1 MKIGIITVHNA
12 YNFGAMLQ
20 AYALK
25 TTLNEMGHTC
35 HIIDYN
41 SFSVKSHYGIYS
53 SSDSLIFNAK
63 QTIKNGVKKVL
74 RKKQHKRFDEFKN
87 NYMNLTKKY
96 NDIHELNKDIDMDI
110 IFCGSDQI
118 WNPEIMDK
126 RDIPVFFLQFG
137 KENMKRIAFSPS
149 IGMDRLDENYH
160 STYSKYLKKFDK
172 ISCRE
177 ISGVEILKKIVDV
190 PIEQTVDPT
199 LLLSC
204 EKWSE
209 LAEDSYLDINE
220 DYLLIYQLD
229 YNRELVK
236 SAIRLAEKENLKVY
250 LISASA
256 KKTDD
261 EVSVIRNAGPL
272 EFLSA
277 FKNAKYI
284 FTNSFHGTVFSL
296 MFEKEFYVFPHKTRN
311 TRIESILE
319 ITGLTE
325 RIIRD
330 KSVADAKWER
340 INYKDVNIRLNEHIE
355 ASRQYINEALDC
367 KKIGE

>member
-1 MKIGIITVHNA
+1 MKVGIITVHNA
-12 YNFGAMLQ
+12 YNVGAMIK

-53 SSDSLIFNAK
+53 SSDSFVFNIK
-63 QTIKNGVKKVL
+63 QTIKNVIKKLL
-74 RKKQHKRFDEFKN
+74 RKKQHRRFDEFKN

-96 NDIHELNKDIDMDI
+96 NTIKELNEDIDMDVV
-110 IFCGSDQI
+110 FCGSDQI
-118 WNPEIMDK
+118 WNPDIMNS

-137 KENMKRIAFSPS
+137 RSSMKRVAFAPS
-149 IGMDRLDENYH
+149 IGMDSLDEKYH
-160 STYSKYLKKFDK
+160 STYSNYLNQFDK

-177 ISGVEILKKIVDV
+177 ISGVEILKKIVDK
-190 PIEQTVDPT
+190 PIKQAVDPT
-199 LLLSC
+199 LLLNC
-204 EKWSE
+204 EKWSS
-209 LAEDSYLDINE
+209 LANDSYLNINE

-236 SAIRLAEKENLKVY
+236 SAIELAGKKNLKVY

-256 KKTDD
+256 KKTD
-261 EVSVIRNAGPL
+261 EVVNTIENAGPL

-296 MFEKEFYVFPHKTRN
+296 MFEKEFYIFPHATRN

-319 ITGLTE
+319 IAGLTE
-325 RIIRD
+325 RIIAD
-330 KSVADAKWER
+330 KSVVDTKWKE
-340 INYKDVNIRLNEHIE
+340 IDYIDVNERLNKHIE
-355 ASRQYINEALDC
+355 ASRQYINEALEE
-367 KKIGE
+367 KK